1 MNDANPN
8 SILSL
13 SFPVRTVMLYGFVAT
28 LWILFSDSVLYVF
41 FAADDVDSLP
51 LLSILKGLLFV
62 LVTSI
67 FLYLLLRRE
76 FNLRLRREARLEA
89 EIEKAMQYQVEL
101 ENSEHRFRRAVE
113 EAPLPIIIFAED
125 GEVLSLS
132 RTWSEIT
139 GYEPEQIRT
148 LEAWTALA
156 YGPRQ
161 QEVRGHIDKL
171 FELEGRLDEGEF
183 VINCVDQSQRIW
195 VFSSTPLGQ
204 LPDGRR
210 VAISMAADVTERK
223 RLEQEARRQEES
235 FRLLFANNPQP
246 MWVYDQET
254 LAFVEVNDT
263 AVVRYGYSRE
273 EFLAMTIMDIRLP
286 QDKVRLRQHLEQI
299 EGELREPSLWQH
311 WTKDGRVIDVEITAH
326 SIDFV
331 GHKASLVVALDV
343 TESEQYKV
351 ELYQANQFLQTLI
364 YASPLGIVAF
374 NEDGLVELWN
384 PALTEMLGWT
394 EEEALGQ
401 PLPFVPE
408 SRQAEFEQLRQ
419 RVARGESFRGQE
431 VRRRRKDGSPI
442 ELSISAGP
450 RYSLAGRYLGV
461 VATIMDISERKRME
475 EALRESELRFRQIAE
490 NIHEVFYLNNP
501 NERQM
506 LYVSPAYETI
516 WGRSCES
523 LYEDGRS
530 FVTAIH
536 PDDQVQ
542 VMASFAEQ
550 RAGRPIDLMYRVI
563 RPDKTVRWVRSRSF
577 PVWGEEGT
585 LVRTAGV
592 AEDITELK
600 MQEDA
605 LRRLTQQLVT
615 MQEAERREIARELH
629 DEIGQT
635 LTSLSL
641 SLEMIGRNTAVSE
654 QPLLLA
660 EMTALQEIVQALMKR
675 VRQIS
680 LDLRPA
686 MLDDLGLLP
695 ALRWLFK
702 QYTERTG
709 IEVKF
714 QQNGLDKN
722 HGGAPRN
729 HDLDTAVY
737 RIVQESLTNIGRHA
751 QVSEAQVNLW
761 VNHEKIIVQV
771 SDEGQGFD
779 VDQTSETSLTAG
791 LIGMRERVRNLG
803 GHFLIESGH
812 GRGTQIIAEI
822 PL

>member
-1 MNDANPN
+1 MNQSNPN
-8 SILSL
+8 PFLSL
-13 SFPVRTVMLYGFVAT
+13 SFPVRTVILYSFVAV
-28 LWILFSDSVLYVF
+28 LWILFSDSLLYAF
-41 FAADDVDSLP
+41 FAADDIERLP
-51 LLSILKGLLFV
+51 VFSILKGLLFV
-62 LVTSI
+62 TVTST

-89 EIEKAMQYQVEL
+89 EIQKAMQYQVDL
-101 ENSEHRFRRAVE
+101 ENSERRFRRAVE
-113 EAPLPIIIFAED
+113 DAPLPIIIFADD

-132 RTWSEIT
+132 RTWLEIT
-139 GYEPEQIRT
+139 GYEAEQIRT
-148 LEAWTALA
+148 VASWTALA
-156 YGPRQ
+156 YGARQ
-161 QEVRGHIDKL
+161 QAVQESVDKL
-171 FELEGRLDEGEF
+171 FTLEGRVNEGEF
-183 VINCVDQSQRIW
+183 VVNCVDQSQRIW

-223 RLEQEARRQEES
+223 RLEQKARQQEES

-254 LAFVEVNDT
+254 LAFLEVNDT
-263 AVVRYGYSRE
+263 AVARYGYSRE
-273 EFLAMTIMDIRLP
+273 EFLSMTIMDIRPP

-299 EGELREPSLWQH
+299 GGNLRQPSLWQH

-326 SIDFV
+326 SLDFV

-343 TESEQYKV
+343 TENEQYKA

-364 YASPLGIVAF
+364 HASPLGIVAF
-374 NEDGLVELWN
+374 DETGLVELWN
-384 PALTEMLGWT
+384 PALTEMMGWT
-394 EEEALGQ
+394 EEEVLGQ

-408 SRQAEFEQLRQ
+408 SGRAEYEQLRQ
-419 RVARGESFRGQE
+419 RVAKGESFQGVE
-431 VRRRRKDGSPI
+431 VRRRRKDGTAV

-461 VATIMDISERKRME
+461 VAALRDISERKRME

-490 NIHEVFYLNNP
+490 NIHEVFYLNDP
-501 NERQM
+501 NQREM

-523 LYEDGRS
+523 LYEDAKS
-530 FVTAIH
+530 FVATIH
-536 PDDQVQ
+536 PDDQEEVL
-542 VMASFAEQ
+542 ASFAEQ
-550 RAGRPIDLMYRVI
+550 RAGRPIDLVYRVI
-563 RPDKTVRWVRSRSF
+563 RPDETMRWIRSRAF
-577 PVWGEEGT
+577 PVWGEDGT
-585 LVRTAGV
+585 LVRTAGI
-592 AEDITELK
+592 AEDITSLK

-605 LRRLTQQLVT
+605 LRRLTQQLVAV
-615 MQEAERREIARELH
+615 QEEERREIARELH

-654 QPLLLA
+654 QPKLSA
-660 EMTALQEIVQALMKR
+660 EMIALQEIVQALMMR
-675 VRQIS
+675 VREIS
-680 LDLRPA
+680 LNLRPA

-714 QQNGLDKN
+714 RQSGLGQD
-722 HGGAPRN
+722 HAPLN

-737 RIVQESLTNIGRHA
+737 RIIQESLTNIARHA
-751 QVSEAQVNLW
+751 QVSEAQVDIW
-761 VNHEKIIVQV
+761 VSHEKIILQV

-779 VDQTSETSLTAG
+779 VARTSEANLTAG
-791 LIGMRERVRNLG
+791 LVGMRERARNLD